1 VLPRLWTPVRWR
13 WWSVLSSPGGGDQ
26 LYSDRGTPDGSGL
39 PGIRLSGLRGAALEL
54 YTWYDPRR
62 CPATAIWVERGYGA
76 EMLGNYTGT
85 FVDPLG
91 RQTSSDSTPRKG
103 VGWDQPPILSGA
115 EAEGLC
121 GALDAGPTPAQ
132 GRPQRSAA

>member
-54 YTWYDPRR
+54 CTWYDPRR

-76 EMLGNYTGT
+76 VMLGNYTGT
-85 FVDPLG
+85 LVDPLG
-91 RQTSSDSTPRKG
+91 RQTSSDSTPAR
-103 VGWDQPPILSGA
+103 
-115 EAEGLC
+115 
-121 GALDAGPTPAQ
+121 ALDGISRPSLVEPRPRVLAG
-132 GRPQRSAA
+132 R